1 MCVSHN
7 GYYNSKVYY
16 SCSIYGDAFTNW
28 IEAPGDTTDAPVIF
42 SVFNRLYQM
51 MHGIDDGIYIRY
63 NSGNY
68 DEGWLWTSW
77 KRLPGLTTSTPAMGF
92 TGNKLC
98 LMHRGIYNGI
108 YQACSS
114 NGWNLSNWQQTDGLT
129 TDAPVMTY

>member
-1 MCVSHN
+1 
-7 GYYNSKVYY
+7 
-16 SCSIYGDAFTNW
+16 
-28 IEAPGDTTDAPVIF
+28 
-42 SVFNRLYQM
+42 